1 MSEKIKLGRPAGFF
15 DVFERRP
22 GSIKKNMHYCPGCGH
37 GVLHKLIAEAIA
49 DLGITHRVVLAAPV
63 GCAVFADD
71 YFKCR
76 SSQCAHGRA
85 PAVAT
90 GLTRSNPDDVV
101 ISYQGDGDWA
111 SIGFNHILQA
121 ANRGENMTV
130 FFVNNAIYGMTGG
143 QMAPTTLPGQK
154 TQTSPLGRDVLETGY
169 PIRVCEMISQFDA
182 PVYVERCALT
192 SFKNIMAAR
201 RAVRKAL
208 QNSMDKKGFS
218 LVEFLSGCPV
228 NLKMNAHDMS
238 EFIET
243 KMTKFFPLGVYLD
256 RAAER
261 EPVVRAQMNYD
272 SDKIK
277 SLLYPEELTSAIGD
291 YRCTSPVFDR
301 ECRVKISGF
310 GGQGVLSLG
319 YILAILGKQRNFNVS
334 WLPSYGPEMRGG
346 TANCSVVFSKS
357 HIGSPEAAENCDMLV
372 CMNQPSVEKFLPI
385 LKPGGVLVYDSS
397 TVKLPEGAAKDHYVY
412 GLPASDLANHLGDL
426 RAANTVMLGAI
437 AAVMADNFLNDAD
450 KANLDTA
457 MIEAVREMFAKK
469 AKAADINIEAYRT
482 GKEKIEFKSV
492 PQS

>member
-63 GCAVFADD
+63 GCAVFAYY

-76 SSQCAHGRA
+76 SIQCAHGRA

-101 ISYQGDGDWA
+101 ISYQGDGDLA

-154 TQTSPLGRDVLETGY
+154 TQTTPLGRDVLETGY

-218 LVEFLSGCPV
+218 LV
-228 NLKMNAHDMS
+228 D
-238 EFIET
+238 
-243 KMTKFFPLGVYLD
+243 FPP
-256 RAAER
+256 AAR
-261 EPVVRAQMNYD
+261 
-272 SDKIK
+272 
-277 SLLYPEELTSAIGD
+277 
-291 YRCTSPVFDR
+291 
-301 ECRVKISGF
+301 
-310 GGQGVLSLG
+310 
-319 YILAILGKQRNFNVS
+319 
-334 WLPSYGPEMRGG
+334 
-346 TANCSVVFSKS
+346 
-357 HIGSPEAAENCDMLV
+357 
-372 CMNQPSVEKFLPI
+372 
-385 LKPGGVLVYDSS
+385 S
-397 TVKLPEGAAKDHYVY
+397 T
-412 GLPASDLANHLGDL
+412 
-426 RAANTVMLGAI
+426 
-437 AAVMADNFLNDAD
+437 
-450 KANLDTA
+450 
-457 MIEAVREMFAKK
+457 
-469 AKAADINIEAYRT
+469 
-482 GKEKIEFKSV
+482 
-492 PQS
+492 